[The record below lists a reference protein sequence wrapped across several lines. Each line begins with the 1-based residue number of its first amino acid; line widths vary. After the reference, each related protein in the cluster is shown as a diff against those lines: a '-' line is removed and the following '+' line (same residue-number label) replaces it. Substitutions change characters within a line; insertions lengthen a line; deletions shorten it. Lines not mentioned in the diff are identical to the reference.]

1 MRRVYPNLCSGFA
14 FTIRVLLSKQRKYLS
29 SQQQRCSLTQFA
41 MKQLKRLKIEGF
53 KSIKGLNLELKD
65 VNVLVGPNGSGKSNF
80 ISFFRMLQALIHH
93 DLQLFVQQAGQADA
107 LLYYGP
113 KVTEHIRADFYFG
126 RNGYSFKLIPTKD
139 SRLVFACEKLH
150 FDGDGPTSQ
159 GIGKGHQ
166 ESNLRNTYREN
177 PTDTLGQVYS
187 WLGKCMVYH
196 FHDTGA
202 QAPPKR
208 PCNINDNDGLRSDAG
223 NIAAFLYLLQEQ
235 HAEQYHLIRKVVQRI
250 FPRFDDFALRPNPH
264 NPETIRLEWREKGSD
279 YRFQPHQL
287 SDGTLRFICLATVF
301 LQPSLPTAIIVDE
314 PELGLHPRAI
324 GVLAGLVRSAASRSQ
339 VILSTQS
346 VTLLNQFDPEDIIV
360 VDREEDTENGL
371 RSSHQS
377 ESIFRRLEDQRGLQ
391 DWLRDYT
398 VGELWEMNMIGGRP

>member
-1 MRRVYPNLCSGFA
+1 ME
-14 FTIRVLLSKQRKYLS
+14 
-29 SQQQRCSLTQFA
+29 
-41 MKQLKRLKIEGF
+41 QLKRLKIEGF
-53 KSIKGLNLELKD
+53 KSIKQLDLHLRD

-80 ISFFRMLQALIHH
+80 ISFFRMLNALIRH
-93 DLQLFVQQAGQADA
+93 DLRLFVAKAGQADA

-113 KVTEHIRADFYFG
+113 KETEHIRAAFHFG
-126 RNGYSFKLIPTKD
+126 RNEYSFKLIPTED
-139 SRLVFACEKLH
+139 SRLIFAYEQLKLESNSLREYQ
-150 FDGDGPTSQ
+150 DL
-159 GIGKGHQ
+159 GKGHQ
-166 ESNLRNTYREN
+166 ESNLRDAYKEY
-177 PTDTLGQVYS
+177 PTDAFENVYS
-187 WLGKCMVYH
+187 RLGTCMVYH

-208 PCNINDNDGLRSDAG
+208 PCNIHDNDGLRSDAG
-223 NIAAFLYLLQEQ
+223 NIAAFLYLLKEQ
-235 HAEQYHLIRKVVQRI
+235 HAERYHLICKSVQRI

-264 NPETIRLEWREKGSD
+264 NPETIRLEWREKESD

-301 LQPSLPTAIIVDE
+301 LQPNPPTAIIVDE

-346 VTLLNQFDPEDIIV
+346 VTLLNQFDPDDIIV
-360 VDREEDTENGL
+360 VDREEDTENGM

-377 ESIFRRLEDQRGLQ
+377 KSVFRRLENQRGLQ
-391 DWLRDYT
+391 DWLQDYT

>member
-1 MRRVYPNLCSGFA
+1 
-14 FTIRVLLSKQRKYLS
+14 
-29 SQQQRCSLTQFA
+29 

-53 KSIKGLNLELKD
+53 KSIKGLDLELED

-80 ISFFRMLQALIHH
+80 ISFFRMLQALVHH
-93 DLQLFVQQAGQADA
+93 GLQLFVSKAGQADA

-113 KVTEHIRADFYFG
+113 KVTEHIRAAFHFG
-126 RNGYSFKLIPTKD
+126 RNGYSFKLIPTED
-139 SRLVFACEKLH
+139 SRLVFAYERLH
-150 FDGDGPTSQ
+150 FDGDKGNFSSE
-159 GIGKGHQ
+159 IGKGHA
-166 ESNLRNTYREN
+166 ESNLLEAYRED
-177 PTDTLGQVYS
+177 PHGIPRYVYPS
-187 WLGKCMVYH
+187 LKLWRVYH

-235 HAEQYHLIRKVVQRI
+235 HAERYHLICKSVQRI

-264 NPETIRLEWREKGSD
+264 NPETIRLEWREKESD

-301 LQPSLPTAIIVDE
+301 LQPNPPTAIIVDE

-346 VTLLNQFDPEDIIV
+346 VTLLNQFDPDDIIV
-360 VDREEDTENGL
+360 VDREEDTENGM

-377 ESIFRRLEDQRGLQ
+377 KSVFRRLENQRGLQ
-391 DWLRDYT
+391 DWLQDYT